1 MLNKLNN
8 LVNEL
13 KQTSSSNEKKDI
25 LLKYSDDDVKSLLK
39 YVYCDFVQFH
49 VTSANLIKR
58 QDLIEDNNLSIVE
71 LFDKLNNLD
80 ITGHKAISMVNGFIS
95 NNNEYKE
102 LIYNMIDKNLKV
114 RIDAKLI
121 NNVFPK
127 LIPTFEV
134 ALAYDYEEKK
144 KHVDF
149 NKQKWMSSRKMDGCR
164 LVLINRGIEVELYS
178 RQGKKFET
186 LNKVAEEFKKLNLPV
201 GVYDGEVCL
210 VDNDGN
216 EDFSSIMKEIR
227 RKNHTIQNPKYKV
240 FDYISISEF
249 FNMYSPKTFIQRY
262 EYLKATFSNIKSP
275 HIDILSQTLIR
286 DEKHFE
292 ELKAEAKIK
301 NWEGLIIREDVPY
314 EGKRSRH
321 LLKVK
326 AFFDAEFKVLGTYT
340 TKKRMFFNGEE
351 KEVECMGGVNI
362 EYKGY
367 SVDVGSGWSDEERLE
382 FFAHPE
388 NIINKIITVQWF
400 EETKNDKGTIS
411 LRFPTKK
418 FIYEEGRNV

>member
-1 MLNKLNN
+1 
-8 LVNEL
+8 
-13 KQTSSSNEKKDI
+13 
-25 LLKYSDDDVKSLLK
+25 
-39 YVYCDFVQFH
+39 
-49 VTSANLIKR
+49 
-58 QDLIEDNNLSIVE
+58 LIENNNLSIVE
-71 LFDKLNNLD
+71 LFDKLNNLE
-80 ITGHKAISMVNGFIS
+80 ITGHKAISIVNGFIK
-95 NNNEYKE
+95 NNYEYKE
-102 LIYNMIDKNLKV
+102 LIYNMIDKNLKT

-149 NKQKWMSSRKMDGCR
+149 IKQRWMSSRKMDGCR
-164 LVLINRGIEVELYS
+164 LVLINRGLEIELYS

-210 VDNDGN
+210 VDSDGN

-227 RKNHTIQNPKYKV
+227 KKNHTIQNPKYKI

-249 FNMYSPKTFIQRY
+249 FNMYGQKTFVERY
-262 EYLKATFSNIKSP
+262 EYLKTFNIESS
-275 HIDILSQTLIR
+275 HIDILQQTIIR

-292 ELKAEAKIK
+292 ELKAEAKDK
-301 NWEGLIIREDVPY
+301 KWEGLIIREDVPY

-326 AFFDAEFKVLGTYT
+326 AFFDAEFKVLGIYNS
-340 TKKRMFFNGEE
+340 KKRMFFNGEE

-367 SVDVGSGWSDEERLE
+367 NVDVGSGWSDEERLE

-400 EETKNDKGTIS
+400 EETKNDKGTLS

-418 FIYEEGRNV
+418 CIYGEERDV

>member
-1 MLNKLNN
+1 MIKKLSE

-25 LLKYSDDDVKSLLK
+25 LLKADKDVKMLLK
-39 YVYCDFVQFH
+39 YIYCDFIQFH

-58 QDLIEDNNLSIVE
+58 QDLIEDNDLSIIQ
-71 LFDKLNNLD
+71 LLDKLNNLE
-80 ITGHKAISMVNGFIS
+80 ITGHKAISVVNGFIA
-95 NNNEYKE
+95 NNKEYKE

-121 NNVFPK
+121 NNVFPG

-134 ALAYDYEEKK
+134 ALAYDYEKKK

-149 NKQKWMSSRKMDGCR
+149 KKQKWMASRKMDGCR
-164 LVLINRGIEVELYS
+164 LVLINRGLDIELYS
-178 RQGKKFET
+178 RQGKTFQT
-186 LNKVAEEFKKLNLPV
+186 LDKLKEEFKKLNLPV

-210 VDNDGN
+210 IDNSGN

-227 RKNHTIQNPKYKV
+227 RKNHTIQNPKYKI
-240 FDYISISEF
+240 FDYISINEF
-249 FNMYSPKTFIQRY
+249 FEMYSPKTFIERY
-262 EYLKATFSNIKSP
+262 NNLKTMFSNIKSTY
-275 HIDILSQTLIR
+275 IDILQQTLIQ

-292 ELKAEAKIK
+292 ELKAEAKDK

-326 AFFDAEFKVLGTYT
+326 AFFDAEFIVLSTYNS
-340 TKKRMFFNGEE
+340 KKRMFFNGEE

-382 FFAHPE
+382 FFSHPE
-388 NIINKIITVQWF
+388 NIIGKTITVQWF
-400 EETKNDKGTIS
+400 EETTNDKGTIS

>member
-1 MLNKLNN
+1 VLKKLNN

-13 KQTSSSNEKKDI
+13 KQTASSNEKKDI
-25 LLKYSDDDVKSLLK
+25 LLKYNDDEVKSLLK

-58 QDLIEDNNLSIVE
+58 KDLVEDNNLSIVE
-71 LFDKLNNLD
+71 LFDKLNNLE
-80 ITGHKAISMVNGFIS
+80 ITGHKAISAVNGFIK
-95 NNNEYKE
+95 NNEIYKE

-149 NKQKWMSSRKMDGCR
+149 KKQRWMSSRKMDGCR
-164 LVLINRGIEVELYS
+164 LVLVNRGIEVELYS

-186 LNKVAEEFKKLNLPV
+186 LNKIAEEFRNLNLPV

-210 VDNDGN
+210 VDDKGN

-227 RKNHTIQNPKYKV
+227 KKNHTIQNPKYKI
-240 FDYISISEF
+240 FDYISITEF
-249 FNMYSPKTFIQRY
+249 FNSYSSKKFIERY
-262 EYLKATFSNIKSP
+262 EYIKTFNIKSP
-275 HIDILSQTLIR
+275 YIDILPQTLIK
-286 DEKHFE
+286 DDAHFE
-292 ELKAEAKIK
+292 ELKAEAKNK

-326 AFFDAEFKVLGTYT
+326 AFHDAEFKVLGIYP

-351 KEVECMGGVNI
+351 KEMECMGGVNI

-367 SVDVGSGWSDEERLE
+367 NVDVGSGWSDEERLE
-382 FFAHPE
+382 FFTHPE
-388 NIINKIITVQWF
+388 NIINKTITVQWF
-400 EETKNDKGTIS
+400 EETTNDKGTLS

-418 FIYEEGRNV
+418 CIHGEERDV